1 MSHEEILSKLEALI
15 TADRVGNTIDFQH
28 AARQAL
34 PAIAEAIKIIE
45 DIGKET
51 VPCQP

>member
-45 DIGKET
+45 DVGEKL
-51 VPCQP
+51 PPRQP